1 MGVKIEGPD
10 IFTLKSGYVECIS
23 GSGHTYK
30 ITHDSCSCKG
40 FGFRRLCRHYT
51 QAKQKGLLDNLEVQ
65 ITKEIKLTQSGHMKK
80 LRMDAIRQYLEKMNI
95 RYKPSNVIDIEK
107 ILTTKTTPKDI
118 MGFFF

>member
-10 IFTLKSGYVECIS
+10 VFTLKTGYIECVS

-40 FGFRRLCRHYT
+40 FGFRRICRHYS
-51 QAKQKGLLDNLEVQ
+51 QAKQKKLLDKLESQ
-65 ITKEIKLTQSGHMKK
+65 IDSEIALFKSAHLKK
-80 LRMDAIRQYLEKMNI
+80 FRMDAIRQYLDKINI
-95 RYKPSNVIDIEK
+95 RYTPANVIDIEK

>member
-1 MGVKIEGPD
+1 MGVKIVGPD
-10 IFTLKSGYVECIS
+10 VFTLKTGYVECIS

-30 ITHDSCSCKG
+30 VTHDSCSCKG
-40 FGFRRLCRHYT
+40 FGFRRLCRHYN

-80 LRMDAIRQYLEKMNI
+80 LRMDAIRQYLDKINI
-95 RYKPSNVIDIEK
+95 RYTPSNVIDIEK
-107 ILTTKTTPKDI
+107 ILTTKTTSKDI

>member
-10 IFTLKSGYVECIS
+10 IFTLKTGYVECIS

-30 ITHDSCSCKG
+30 VTHDSCSCKG

-51 QAKQKGLLDNLEVQ
+51 QAKQKGLLDNLETQ
-65 ITKEIKLTQSGHMKK
+65 IDKEVKLTQSGHAKK
-80 LRMDAIRQYLEKMNI
+80 LRMDAIRQYLDKINI
-95 RYKPSNVIDIEK
+95 RYTPTNVIDIEK

>member
-10 IFTLKSGYVECIS
+10 VFTLKTGYIECVS

-40 FGFRRLCRHYT
+40 FGFRRTCRHYS
-51 QAKQKGLLDNLEVQ
+51 QAKQKKLLDKLESQ
-65 ITKEIKLTQSGHMKK
+65 IDNEITLFKSVHLKK
-80 LRMDAIRQYLEKMNI
+80 FRMDAIRQYLDKINI
-95 RYKPSNVIDIEK
+95 RYTPSNVIDIEK